1 MGCINGGRVKGM
13 ACVRV
18 LWANGRGG
26 REQEEKL
33 KSSSS
38 PPLHTQG
45 KKRSN
50 VV

>member
-18 LWANGRGG
+18 LWQMGGG

-50 VV
+50 AV